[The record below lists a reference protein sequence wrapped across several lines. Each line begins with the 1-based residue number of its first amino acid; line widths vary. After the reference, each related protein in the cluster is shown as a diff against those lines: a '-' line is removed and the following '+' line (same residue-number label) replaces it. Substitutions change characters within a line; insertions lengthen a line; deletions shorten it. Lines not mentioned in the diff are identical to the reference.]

1 MGEDGPLRIF
11 LLKDSYF
18 SSNCY
23 TFVGLNKNLKTNKG

>member
-11 LLKDSYF
+11 SQKDSYF
-18 SSNCY
+18 LSNCY